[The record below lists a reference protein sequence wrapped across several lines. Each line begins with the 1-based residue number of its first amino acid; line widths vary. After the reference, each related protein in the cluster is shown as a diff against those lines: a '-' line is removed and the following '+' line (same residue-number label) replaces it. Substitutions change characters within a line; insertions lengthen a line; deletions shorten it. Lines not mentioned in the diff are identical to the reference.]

1 MEMENLF
8 KWKVDMDYWFFF
20 FNNENMCVLNTFSLI
35 NDSVEFQPIKMQS
48 LYQ

>member
-1 MEMENLF
+1 MKGGYGLLI
-8 KWKVDMDYWFFF
+8 F